1 MARVLG
7 LIQVPYEGST
17 ASLQQAIYR
26 GGLASWLSPRNAS
39 LAYAVGFVLLW
50 YGILRVMERRGAIW
64 RV

>member
-1 MARVLG
+1 MARILG
-7 LIQVPYEGST
+7 LIQVPYGGST

-26 GGLASWLSPRNAS
+26 GAFASWLSPRNAS

-50 YGILRVMERRGAIW
+50 YWNLRVLERRGVVL